1 MSESYS
7 SSSDTEDEVIEI
19 GDESHDEPTS
29 KRFFRPSGRTSG
41 STSATGR
48 HSKKRKKI
56 SWVFDQFYEDDDIT
70 GRITCAVEGCG
81 RSFSKGTSTTML
93 ASHLTSKH
101 SKNDG
106 RLIAHN
112 RLDDDKRARLFS
124 KLVNWIVDN
133 KQPIA
138 VVENNFFKEFMHEL
152 NPFFHVPSRRTIGRG
167 VDDAYEEAKAKI
179 ALVLEGYF
187 VLTLHSV
194 DKNWNLRSTVIEFIY
209 FPPPH
214 NQWTTSELLLSI
226 LKDLNLATRVR
237 AVTTNSGG
245 EMPPA
250 MRHVAAKLN
259 EEFDAKL
266 ESDWHVRCVCHIINR
281 AVKDCETIVKL
292 VVEKIRSLLKMIC
305 VSAVLRVA
313 FREIQVLLG
322 RRNIV
327 DVPGLDVETRWN
339 SMFEMIDNCFLVKDV
354 FESMCNKEDFTA
366 ALGGLQLS
374 QTDWREIKA
383 VVNFLRPASELTT
396 TASGSSYVT
405 LSIQPLIYESLK
417 THCLSTISDTLEY
430 GFTVPAAKRAAEAM
444 LSKLEKYKE
453 NMNSPLCLLASDL
466 DPSVPVPD
474 IDIQELKF
482 CIRQILIV
490 RYGYQQQQNVE
501 IPQRLGS
508 CVERGQIDEVDDFF
522 ELTKRTDTSYDNVL
536 EWWST
541 SNKRFPLLSRLAR
554 DTFMVMGSSVPLESA
569 FSDSGSFVTS
579 RRSSLSDENISK
591 MMKLRSWNRLL
602 KVLNK

>member
-1 MSESYS
+1 M
-7 SSSDTEDEVIEI
+7 
-19 GDESHDEPTS
+19 
-29 KRFFRPSGRTSG
+29 
-41 STSATGR
+41 
-48 HSKKRKKI
+48 
-56 SWVFDQFYEDDDIT
+56 
-70 GRITCAVEGCG
+70 
-81 RSFSKGTSTTML
+81 
-93 ASHLTSKH
+93 
-101 SKNDG
+101 SKNGG

-152 NPFFHVPSRRTIGRG
+152 NPFFNVPSRMTIGRG

-179 ALVLEGYF
+179 ALVLESIPGDVALICDGWSSRIMRGYF
-187 VLTLHSV
+187 VVMLHWV
-194 DKNWNLRSTVIEFIY
+194 DENWNLHPTVIEFIY

-214 NQWTTSELLLSI
+214 NQLTTSELLLSI

-237 AVTTNSGG
+237 AITTDSGG

-281 AVKDCETIVKL
+281 AVKDCEIIVKP
-292 VVEKIRSLLKMIC
+292 VVEKIRSLLKMIR

-327 DVPGLDVETRWN
+327 DVSSLDVETRWN
-339 SMFEMIDNCFLVKDV
+339 SMFEMVDNCFLVKDV
-354 FESMCNKEDFTA
+354 FESMCNKEEFTA

-374 QTDWREIKA
+374 QMDWREIKA
-383 VVNFLRPASELTT
+383 VVDFLRPASELTT

-417 THCLSTISDTLEY
+417 THYLSTISGTLES

-444 LSKLEKYKE
+444 LSKSEKYKE
-453 NMNSPLCLLASDL
+453 NMNSPLCLLASGL

-474 IDIQELKF
+474 EDIQELKF
-482 CIRQILIV
+482 RICQILIV
-490 RYGYQQQQNVE
+490 TYGYQQQQNVE
-501 IPQRLGS
+501 IPQRLGLLAAAKLARAVS
-508 CVERGQIDEVDDFF
+508 CAERGQIDEVDDFF
-522 ELTKRTDTSYDNVL
+522 ELTKRTDTSCDNVL
-536 EWWST
+536 EWWSA
-541 SNKRFPLLSRLAR
+541 SSKCFPLLSRLAR
-554 DTFMVMGSSVPLESA
+554 DTFMVMGSSVPSDSV
-569 FSDSGSFVTS
+569 FSDSGSFVTP

-591 MMKLRSWNRLL
+591 MIMLRLWNRLL

>member
-70 GRITCAVEGCG
+70 GRIT
-81 RSFSKGTSTTML
+81 
-93 ASHLTSKH
+93 
-101 SKNDG
+101 
-106 RLIAHN
+106 
-112 RLDDDKRARLFS
+112 
-124 KLVNWIVDN
+124 
-133 KQPIA
+133 
-138 VVENNFFKEFMHEL
+138 
-152 NPFFHVPSRRTIGRG
+152 
-167 VDDAYEEAKAKI
+167 
-179 ALVLEGYF
+179 
-187 VLTLHSV
+187 
-194 DKNWNLRSTVIEFIY
+194 
-209 FPPPH
+209 
-214 NQWTTSELLLSI
+214 
-226 LKDLNLATRVR
+226 

-501 IPQRLGS
+501 IPQRLGLLAAAKLVRAGS